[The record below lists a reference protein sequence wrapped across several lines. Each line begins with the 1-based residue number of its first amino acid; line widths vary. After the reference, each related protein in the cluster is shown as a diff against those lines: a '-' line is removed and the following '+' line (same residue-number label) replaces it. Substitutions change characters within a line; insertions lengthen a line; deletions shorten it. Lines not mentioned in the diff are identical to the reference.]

1 MTPLPKCGL
10 YAITDTTLT
19 PSHTLLEQVRLAIC
33 GGARIIQFRDK
44 KSSRDKKTSIASALL
59 TLCRQ
64 ASVPLIINDD
74 ITLAKDISADGVHL
88 GIDDQPITEARRLL
102 GSRAIIGISCYN
114 SYQRAVD
121 AQKKGASYVAFGR
134 FYPSATKPL
143 AVQANLERLQTAKQT
158 LRIPVVAIGGITPR
172 NGPVL
177 AKAGADFLAVV
188 AGVFANNNPQFF
200 AQQYAEI
207 YYNLSDCKSMDS

>member
-10 YAITDTTLT
+10 YAITDATLT
-19 PSHTLLEQVRLAIC
+19 PSHTILEQVHSAIC

-44 KSSRDKKTSIASALL
+44 ESSRDEKANVASLL
-59 TLCRQ
+59 LKLCRQ

-88 GIDDQPITEARRLL
+88 GADDKSIIEARHHL
-102 GSRAIIGISCYN
+102 GSQAIIGVSCYN
-114 SYQRAVD
+114 DHQRAVD

-143 AVQANLERLQTAKQT
+143 AVQANLEILQTAKQT
-158 LRIPVVAIGGITPR
+158 LRIPVVAIGGITPQ